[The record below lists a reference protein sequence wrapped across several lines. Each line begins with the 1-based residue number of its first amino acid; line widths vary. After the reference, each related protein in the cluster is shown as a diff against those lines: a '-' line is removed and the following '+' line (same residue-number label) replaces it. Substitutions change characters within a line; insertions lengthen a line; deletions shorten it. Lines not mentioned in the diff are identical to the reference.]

1 MLLTGSRGC
10 AAENAGTLKARCLDC
25 CRSLCWAKGH
35 RCFGTTTSSSHPTT
49 PVMPE
54 DPPTPPRYIPPP
66 LTLPVAPSPPLGLYA
81 RFRLPS
87 RFRKLEGLSF
97 ISANWMEYSWPFQW
111 NQLTPC
117 KDKDEVWEITHSL
130 LLLSDFTALVSDC
143 RLFSNSGTEAQQSQ
157 GVGKH
162 TALATSTPDLYKP
175 THTLSPELPLFAWL
189 SWQEEHFVS
198 HVENYSC
205 PLHTWDIPLENH
217 TKPSIFHQ
225 LTLNS
230 CFASNCPNY
239 SV

>member
-1 MLLTGSRGC
+1 MRSSSLVRRTLPTGSRGC

-54 DPPTPPRYIPPP
+54 DPPTPPRYFPPP

-117 KDKDEVWEITHSL
+117 KDKDEVWEVTHSL
-130 LLLSDFTALVSDC
+130 LLLSDFTAPVSDC
-143 RLFSNSGTEAQQSQ
+143 RLFSNSGTEAQQRLWEAHGPGHQ
-157 GVGKH
+157 HAQPIQTNPHAVPRAV
-162 TALATSTPDLYKP
+162 ALCLAFMAGRT
-175 THTLSPELPLFAWL
+175 F
-189 SWQEEHFVS
+189 
-198 HVENYSC
+198 
-205 PLHTWDIPLENH
+205 
-217 TKPSIFHQ
+217 
-225 LTLNS
+225 
-230 CFASNCPNY
+230 CFTC
-239 SV
+239 